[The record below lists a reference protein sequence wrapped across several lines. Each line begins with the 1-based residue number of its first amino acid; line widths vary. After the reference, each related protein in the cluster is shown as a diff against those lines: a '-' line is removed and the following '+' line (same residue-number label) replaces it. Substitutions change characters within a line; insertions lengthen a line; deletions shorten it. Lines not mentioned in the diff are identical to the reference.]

1 MVYPG
6 WKGLVAI
13 CDSAKRRGER
23 RLREAK
29 GKNDWGQRRG
39 GEREAHPDLGLAPH
53 SPQPTGGH
61 DLAWELRVGSHVSGA
76 GNAVLEG
83 GSQSPERRER
93 PLPEVSAAGR
103 AGALGTRGTSG
114 SGLAT
119 AAAVG
124 ALPAGLPRSQ
134 LTAPGVP
141 ALRTVFGLACHVTDS
156 HHRPE
161 VACVTGT
168 EIPAVGNV
176 ISPAGP
182 GSWRRSGCHRRLS

>member
-1 MVYPG
+1 M
-6 WKGLVAI
+6 KG
-13 CDSAKRRGER
+13 DSWKRRER
-23 RLREAK
+23 TTVDR
-29 GKNDWGQRRG
+29 GRG
-39 GEREAHPDLGLAPH
+39 GEREAHQALGPAPH

-61 DLAWELRVGSHVSGA
+61 GLAWELRVGSHVGGA

-83 GSQSPERRER
+83 GSQARREER

-103 AGALGTRGTSG
+103 AGAMGTRGTSG

-124 ALPAGLPRSQ
+124 ALPAGLPRGQ

-156 HHRPE
+156 QHRPE

-168 EIPAVGNV
+168 ETPAVVNV
-176 ISPAGP
+176 TSPAGP
-182 GSWRRSGCHRRLS
+182 GS